1 MTGPLRVGIV
11 GAGYIAG
18 VHSAGYRS
26 ISGTFPM
33 STPSIVLSKV
43 ADADVARAEVMSRS
57 WGWEFVHSDW
67 REITRAEN
75 IDLVDISVP
84 NSLHAEIAIDA
95 LAHGKHVV
103 CEKPL
108 AAGIEGAEEMTL
120 AAESSGKLTQVCF
133 YYRLWPA
140 IEWARHQIAEGRIG
154 SVIHF
159 RGWMLQDYAT
169 DPTKQMGWRTDKG
182 QPGAGALGDLGSH
195 IFDVARFLAGD
206 IVRLSAQTR
215 QTVDR
220 GEFASDADDLVAA
233 MVQFKSGAS
242 GVIEASW
249 AMHGHK
255 ADLGF
260 DIIGDRGAIRFSWE
274 NSNEVEISTL
284 DSPFEGF
291 QRVLVG
297 PDFPGVASLIAVA
310 GQGLGYRDA
319 FTIGLGRLVQ
329 AISEG
334 ESIVSPTFADGLAAC
349 RLVDAVLTSSVSRSW
364 VDVAH

>member
-1 MTGPLRVGIV
+1 MV

-18 VHSAGYRS
+18 VHSAGYKS
-26 ISGTFPM
+26 ITGTFPT
-33 STPSIVLSKV
+33 STPPVVLSRV
-43 ADADVARAEVMSRS
+43 ADADVARAEAMSRS
-57 WGWEFVHSDW
+57 WGWQFAHSDW
-67 REITRAEN
+67 KEITRADD

-108 AAGIEGAEEMTL
+108 AADLKGAAEMTL
-120 AAESSGKLTQVCF
+120 AAESSGKLAQVCF

-140 IEWARHQIAEGRIG
+140 IEWARNQIVEGRIG

-159 RGWMLQDYAT
+159 RGWMLQDYAA
-169 DPTKQMGWRTDKG
+169 DPSKQMGWRTDKG
-182 QPGAGALGDLGSH
+182 QAGAGALGDLGSH
-195 IFDVARFLAGD
+195 IFDVARYLAGD

-215 QTVDR
+215 QTVAR
-220 GEFASDADDLVAA
+220 GDLASDTDDLVTAT
-233 MVQFKSGAS
+233 VQFESGAS

-255 ADLGF
+255 CDLGF

-274 NSNEVEISTL
+274 RSNEVEISTL

-297 PDFPGVASLIAVA
+297 PEFPGVASLIAVA

-319 FTIGLGRLVQ
+319 FTMGLGRLIQ
-329 AISEG
+329 AISSG
-334 ESIVSPTFADGLAAC
+334 ERVVSPTFSDGLAAC
-349 RLVDAVLTSSVSRSW
+349 RLVDAALTSSASQSW
-364 VDVAH
+364 VDVQH